1 MKINKRY
8 QQKLKTRTNLIESA
22 LKIMGEEKS
31 LGSLSLREVAAD
43 SGIVPAAFYR
53 HFKDIEELGLA
64 LVDDMSAKLRLIL
77 REARKKGAYKTA
89 LQESLSLFFNYV
101 KNNRL
106 LFRFLTRE
114 QVGGSKRIRQ
124 AIRNEM
130 AFIAA
135 ELATDM
141 KRPGIPF
148 SKLEFISEF
157 IVATSFTLVGTYLDC
172 DPNDLESQRK
182 VKAKSLKQLRLIFKG
197 ALSGR
202 TKK

>member
-8 QQKLKTRTNLIESA
+8 QQKLRTRTNLIESA

-89 LQESLSLFFNYV
+89 LQSSLSLFFNYV

-172 DPNDLESQRK
+172 DPNDLEADRK
-182 VKAKSLKQLRLIFKG
+182 VKSKSLKQLRLIFKG

-202 TKK
+202 IKK